1 MIIIGKV
8 LFILL
13 LVIAVVVGGLFILKN
28 MRENEDVVETP
39 VPSEEVVKEV
49 EKSTVPSDD
58 VKEQPN
64 TENTEPKEKEF
75 KEAPD
80 FSLKDLSGEEVSLSD
95 YRGKIVLVNFWATW
109 CGYCNVEMP
118 DFQKVQDENEDVV
131 VLAVNVMEE
140 ESIVNDYIKEGGYN
154 FQVVLDKEGTVAKT
168 YLINAFPTTYVVDEE
183 GMLLGGVR
191 GMVTYDQLNQILADV
206 RNN

>member
-13 LVIAVVVGGLFILKN
+13 LVVAVVVGGLFILKN

-64 TENTEPKEKEF
+64 TENTEPKEKEL
-75 KEAPD
+75 KEASD